1 MSRLSQINLIVIKLI
16 INCNWKDSFHVFFL
30 LFSQQLSKHT
40 DAGHPD
46 SFHIENALETMKQM
60 INILN
65 DSIQSSCKL
74 ANNSQFRRSFKR
86 KLVDLLCN
94 KITLLWSR
102 LLLQSFL
109 IFLSLRHQNNFWELI
124 DLLLFFLSIHSF
136 IYLFILF
143 FMQGILKMCLMLK
156 TS

>member
-1 MSRLSQINLIVIKLI
+1 MKGQF
-16 INCNWKDSFHVFFL
+16 SFMFYFS
-30 LFSQQLSKHT
+30 LFSQQLSKCT

-86 KLVDLLCN
+86 KLVDIVCDE
-94 KITLLWSR
+94 ITLL
-102 LLLQSFL
+102 
-109 IFLSLRHQNNFWELI
+109 
-124 DLLLFFLSIHSF
+124 
-136 IYLFILF
+136 
-143 FMQGILKMCLMLK
+143 
-156 TS
+156 